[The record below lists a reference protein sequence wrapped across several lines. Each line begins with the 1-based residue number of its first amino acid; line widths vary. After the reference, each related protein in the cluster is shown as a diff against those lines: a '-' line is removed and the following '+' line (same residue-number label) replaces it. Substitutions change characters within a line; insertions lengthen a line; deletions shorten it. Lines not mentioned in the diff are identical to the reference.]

1 MSVVSEHLNDSLL
14 AQNLKDNV
22 VCYVFIYFLSSLL
35 SDQDRIFCILTIVT
49 MCRQITQI
57 LYETRTYSN

>member
-1 MSVVSEHLNDSLL
+1 MSVVSEHLTDSLL

-22 VCYVFIYFLSSLL
+22 VCYVFIYFLPSLL
-35 SDQDRIFCILTIVT
+35 SDQDRICILTIVT

>member
-22 VCYVFIYFLSSLL
+22 VCYVFIYFLPSLL
-35 SDQDRIFCILTIVT
+35 SDQYRICILTIVT